1 MVNCPKECNMVQWL
15 LMMTNELVIIESEML
30 NTSNGD
36 SEPSCAE
43 AKRCPDWPKWE
54 DAIQKE
60 LNRLENSGTYRLVKQ
75 PPDTNIVNLKWVFRI
90 KLNAA
95 GEVDKYKA
103 RLVARGFTQIYGID
117 YYKTQD
123 LVEKMI
129 SLSQQVYIKAII
141 TKFNFDNLK
150 ACSTPMDPS
159 ALLSKS
165 QSPTKLED
173 IAKMRNIPYQEAV
186 GSLMYMAMGTRPA
199 PPVTDCFKIAKTAL
213 PFALCER

>member
-1 MVNCPKECNMVQWL
+1 MELLKSLYGLKQGSKNWYNALHQAMVKLGFTRSEADHGIFFRQVGKDIVI
-15 LMMTNELVIIESEML
+15 LVIHV
-30 NTSNGD
+30 D
-36 SEPSCAE
+36 SGM
-43 AKRCPDWPKWE
+43 
-54 DAIQKE
+54 IT
-60 LNRLENSGTYRLVKQ
+60 GT
-75 PPDTNIVNLKWVFRI
+75 
-90 KLNAA
+90 NAA
-95 GEVDKYKA
+95 LIKEFKEDMNKKYK
-103 RLVARGFTQIYGID
+103 LIDLGPVFSLLGIKD
-117 YYKTQD
+117 TQD
-123 LVEKMI
+123 LVEKTI
-129 SLSQQVYIKAII
+129 SLSQQVYIEAII

-173 IAKMRNIPYQEAV
+173 IAKMRNIPYQEVV